1 MQKKPKNNNA
11 VVGLIAFIILGAL
24 VAGTIVMKS
33 DTSDTSNTS
42 SVTESSA
49 KTSADSAAT
58 YKDGTYSAT
67 GSYSSPGG
75 NEEIAITITI
85 ASGNITST
93 EATPKA
99 ASNESKEYQDEFV
112 SGYKEQVIG
121 KAIGSLRLGN
131 VSGSSL
137 TSRGFNEALDIIRS
151 QAKV

>member
-1 MQKKPKNNNA
+1 MQKNKNNA
-11 VVGLIAFIILGAL
+11 VIGLIAVIILGAL
-24 VAGTIVMKS
+24 VAGTIVMKPDES
-33 DTSDTSNTS
+33 SSNGSGS
-42 SVTESSA
+42 SVTTKSA
-49 KTSADSAAT
+49 SQQAAEASAT

-75 NEEIAITITI
+75 NEEIAITVTI
-85 ASGNITST
+85 ASGNITAT

-99 ASNESKEYQDEFV
+99 ASNESRDYQDEFAAN
-112 SGYKEQVIG
+112 YKEQVIG
-121 KAIGSLRLGN
+121 KAIGSLNLGN